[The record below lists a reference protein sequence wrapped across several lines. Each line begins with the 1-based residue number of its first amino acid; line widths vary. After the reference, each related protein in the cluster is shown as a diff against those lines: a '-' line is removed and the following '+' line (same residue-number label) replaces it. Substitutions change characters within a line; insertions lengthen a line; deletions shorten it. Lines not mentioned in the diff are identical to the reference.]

1 MKIQPGS
8 AGLKN
13 NYLKDR
19 LQNFNLF
26 YSGHTQPDH
35 LEFRQSD
42 S

>member
-1 MKIQPGS
+1 MKIQPRS

-19 LQNFNLF
+19 LENFNLF
-26 YSGHTQPDH
+26 YFDRTQPDH

>member
-1 MKIQPGS
+1 MKIQPSS

-19 LQNFNLF
+19 LKNFNLF
-26 YSGHTQPDH
+26 YSGRTQPNH
-35 LEFRQSD
+35 LEFRQSY